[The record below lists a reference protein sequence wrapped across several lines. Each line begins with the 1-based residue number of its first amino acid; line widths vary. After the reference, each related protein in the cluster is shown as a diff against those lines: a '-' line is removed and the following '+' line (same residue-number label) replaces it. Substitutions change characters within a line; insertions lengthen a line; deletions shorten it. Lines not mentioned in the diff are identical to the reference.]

1 MDPGLL
7 NCLNGPGKP
16 LVDLAVKT
24 PGSILGS
31 GEIFE
36 RSLLACVFGWQL
48 AILREPIAATVAA
61 APQPSSAPIGSL
73 VRAVSQGQLAEI
85 GKTEG
90 VARGDGPS
98 LKILNLECF

>member
-16 LVDLAVKT
+16 LVDLVVKT

-36 RSLLACVFGWQL
+36 RSLLACVFGWKL
-48 AILREPIAATVAA
+48 AILCDCTYMW
-61 APQPSSAPIGSL
+61 
-73 VRAVSQGQLAEI
+73 
-85 GKTEG
+85 
-90 VARGDGPS
+90 
-98 LKILNLECF
+98 ILFRDVDSDL